1 MTIEKI
7 SLLFYFFVMLLLDF
21 VHFMEFEIV
30 ILFGI
35 LWKNL
40 RSIVLVSRS
49 GKIFVN
55 SPRSGL

>member
-1 MTIEKI
+1 
-7 SLLFYFFVMLLLDF
+7 MLLLDF